1 MASEQARREN
11 VVKQRE
17 VKVEKDKGRDSGV
30 HVTHAATERGSHG
43 GGEAAAVFGQEGP
56 GRVGVELTGEGREE
70 LESGAHGFHGEKA
83 RHAQL
88 LAAGGEEIRERKGQ
102 VSVRGGRSATETVTE
117 KGRQDKESV
126 GKDAQKTADMGKAA
140 KDTVSEKAQRA
151 SDYVTEK
158 ARETG
163 HVAAQ
168 KRQEAK
174 EQADR
179 GKDTAA
185 EKARRASE

>member
-30 HVTHAATERGSHG
+30 HVTHAATERGRHG

-83 RHAQL
+83 RHAQI

-102 VSVRGGRSATETVTE
+102 VSIRGGGGGRSAADTVTE
-117 KGRQDKESV
+117 KGRQAKESV
-126 GKDAQKTADMGKAA
+126 GKG
-140 KDTVSEKAQRA
+140 AQRA

>member
-1 MASEQARREN
+1 MGDEKMHWFFGVRRRCASRNHGDDVVKHGGTVSAILHIITMASEQARREN

-126 GKDAQKTADMGKAA
+126 GKDAQKAADMGKAA
-140 KDTVSEKAQRA
+140 KDTASEKA
-151 SDYVTEK
+151 
-158 ARETG
+158 
-163 HVAAQ
+163 
-168 KRQEAK
+168 
-174 EQADR
+174 
-179 GKDTAA
+179 
-185 EKARRASE
+185 

>member
-11 VVKQRE
+11 VVKQKE
-17 VKVEKDKGRDSGV
+17 VKVEKDKGRDNGV

-126 GKDAQKTADMGKAA
+126 GKDAQKAADMGKAA
-140 KDTVSEKAQRA
+140 KDTAT